1 MDHDITGWTFT
12 DGGEAPWQEMGP
24 GVEMKSLGMAN
35 GRLMAMFRFAPG
47 YVGGAHDHGD
57 AEFTYVL
64 EGDLI
69 SNGVEMKAGHGYAA
83 EAGTR
88 HTGFESPNGGIVV
101 SVFQVPG

>member
-57 AEFTYVL
+57 AEFTFVL

>member
-12 DGGEAPWQEMGP
+12 DGDAAPWQEMGP
-24 GVEMKSLGMAN
+24 GVEMKTLGMAN

-47 YVGGAHDHGD
+47 YTGGAHDHGD

-69 SNGVEMKAGHGYAA
+69 SNGIEMKAGHGYAA
-83 EAGTR
+83 EAGTK
-88 HTGFESPNGGIVV
+88 HTGFESPSGGTVV

>member
-1 MDHDITGWTFT
+1 MEHDITGWTFT
-12 DGGEAPWQEMGP
+12 DGDEVPWQELGS

-35 GRLMAMFRFAPG
+35 DRLMAMFRFAPG
-47 YVGGAHDHGD
+47 YIGSVHDHGD

-69 SNGVEMKAGHGYAA
+69 ANGVEMQAGHSYAA
-83 EAGTR
+83 EAKTK
-88 HTGFESPNGGIVV
+88 HTGFESPSGSTVI